1 MSFHVSSSELFQ
13 DFQEFD
19 AMPKLRHGRQ
29 AAFDRQSLGKAQAS
43 AGCFPLHL
51 NSQPCWSREKT
62 LLVQASAG
70 QLDNN
75 WLILF
80 RFWMRLLQCDS

>member
-1 MSFHVSSSELFQ
+1 ME
-13 DFQEFD
+13 
-19 AMPKLRHGRQ
+19 
-29 AAFDRQSLGKAQAS
+29 DRPHLTARAWAKPRRST
-43 AGCFPLHL
+43 GCFPLHL
-51 NSQPCWSREKT
+51 KSQLEQEKA

-80 RFWMRLLQCDS
+80 RFWLSAIPDEQDTIYTLGSQIR